1 MSLRIQCTACSM
13 FHSVHNRLA
22 GRSIRCPACD
32 ALIEVVAKVEN
43 TDEESG
49 DSPEWIDDAEPVD
62 AEFDEDIAD
71 LVEDVELVEDGFE
84 SKVEDG
90 DAIAINSGAWK
101 QSRSFIPAESGD
113 SRNSN
118 ETDLSFGYGDGFES
132 DDDEMEEIAFAKK
145 ELPKDDMDM
154 TPMVDVTFLLLI
166 FFMITASFSSEKVIE
181 EPPSMADASQQ
192 QKEEQDKVLDTVRV
206 QVDEFNAYTIILP
219 GGEDRQASSKQDLLM
234 ALDDARRE
242 VVTGANDEAL
252 RIEVE
257 AHVDSIHAAVIAA
270 LDAGRDKGFSSFQV
284 TVVEE
289 FD

>member
-1 MSLRIQCTACSM
+1 MSIRIYCTACNTQ
-13 FHSVHNRLA
+13 HSIHDRLA
-22 GRSIRCPACD
+22 GRSIRCPSCD
-32 ALIEVVAKVEN
+32 AMIEVAQQA
-43 TDEESG
+43 T
-49 DSPEWIDDAEPVD
+49 SPDQDLVD
-62 AEFDEDIAD
+62 QD
-71 LVEDVELVEDGFE
+71 LVESTELVDEPELVEAIELSDNLINEVENNSETDVDERAEAIQKFRRSLAATTGFE
-84 SKVEDG
+84 GNDRDG
-90 DAIAINSGAWK
+90 NGSSA
-101 QSRSFIPAESGD
+101 Q
-113 SRNSN
+113 
-118 ETDLSFGYGDGFES
+118 
-132 DDDEMEEIAFAKK
+132 DDDEEEVQEITFPKK

-181 EPPSMADASQQ
+181 EPLSMSDKPSAQ
-192 QKEEQDKVLDTVRV
+192 QKEEPDKVLDTVRV

-242 VVTGANDEAL
+242 IVTGANDDAL
-252 RIEVE
+252 KMAVE

>member
-1 MSLRIQCTACSM
+1 MSIRIYCTACNTQ
-13 FHSVHNRLA
+13 HSIHDRLA
-22 GRSIRCPACD
+22 GRSIRCPSCD
-32 ALIEVVAKVEN
+32 AMIEVAQQA
-43 TDEESG
+43 T
-49 DSPEWIDDAEPVD
+49 SPDQDLVD
-62 AEFDEDIAD
+62 QD
-71 LVEDVELVEDGFE
+71 LVESTELVDEPELVEAIELSDNLINEVENNSETDVDERAEAIQKFRRSLAATTGFE
-84 SKVEDG
+84 GNDRDG
-90 DAIAINSGAWK
+90 NGSTA
-101 QSRSFIPAESGD
+101 Q
-113 SRNSN
+113 
-118 ETDLSFGYGDGFES
+118 
-132 DDDEMEEIAFAKK
+132 DDDEEEVQEITFPKK

-181 EPPSMADASQQ
+181 EPPSMSDKPSAQ
-192 QKEEQDKVLDTVRV
+192 QKEEPDKVLDTVRV

-242 VVTGANDEAL
+242 IVTGANDDAL
-252 RIEVE
+252 KMAVE

>member
-1 MSLRIQCTACSM
+1 MSIRIHCTACNTQ
-13 FHSVHNRLA
+13 HSVHDRLA
-22 GRSIRCPACD
+22 GRSIRCPSCD
-32 ALIEVVAKVEN
+32 AMIEVAQQA
-43 TDEESG
+43 T
-49 DSPEWIDDAEPVD
+49 SPYQDLVD
-62 AEFDEDIAD
+62 QD
-71 LVEDVELVEDGFE
+71 LVESIELVGEPELVEAIELSDHELNEPKIIQEDDLDESAEAIQKIRRSLAAAPGFG
-84 SKVEDG
+84 SNDG
-90 DAIAINSGAWK
+90 DGN
-101 QSRSFIPAESGD
+101 ES
-113 SRNSN
+113 S
-118 ETDLSFGYGDGFES
+118 T
-132 DDDEMEEIAFAKK
+132 DDDEEEVQEITFPKK

-181 EPPSMADASQQ
+181 EPPSMSDKPSAQ
-192 QKEEQDKVLDTVRV
+192 QKEEPDKVLDTVRV

-242 VVTGANDEAL
+242 IVTGANDDAL
-252 RIEVE
+252 KMAVE

>member
-1 MSLRIQCTACSM
+1 MSIRIYCTACNTQ
-13 FHSVHNRLA
+13 HSIHDRLA
-22 GRSIRCPACD
+22 GRSIRCPSCD
-32 ALIEVVAKVEN
+32 AMIEVAQQA
-43 TDEESG
+43 T
-49 DSPEWIDDAEPVD
+49 SPDQDLVD
-62 AEFDEDIAD
+62 QD
-71 LVEDVELVEDGFE
+71 LVESTELVDEPELVEAIELSDNLINEVENNSETDVDERAEAIQKFRRSLAATTGFE
-84 SKVEDG
+84 GNDRDG
-90 DAIAINSGAWK
+90 NGSSA
-101 QSRSFIPAESGD
+101 Q
-113 SRNSN
+113 
-118 ETDLSFGYGDGFES
+118 
-132 DDDEMEEIAFAKK
+132 DDEEEEVQEITFPKK

-181 EPPSMADASQQ
+181 EPPSMSDKPSSQ
-192 QKEEQDKVLDTVRV
+192 QKEEPDKILDTVRV

-242 VVTGANDEAL
+242 IVTGANDDAL
-252 RIEVE
+252 KMAVE

>member
-1 MSLRIQCTACSM
+1 MSIRIYCTACNTQ
-13 FHSVHNRLA
+13 HSVHDRLA
-22 GRSIRCPACD
+22 GRSIRCPSCD
-32 ALIEVVAKVEN
+32 AMIEVAPQA
-43 TDEESG
+43 T
-49 DSPEWIDDAEPVD
+49 SPGQDLADQ
-62 AEFDEDIAD
+62 DIAD
-71 LVEDVELVEDGFE
+71 QDLVESIELVDEPEMVEAIELGDQEISDVESNSVADVDERAEAIQKFRRSLAATTGFE
-84 SKVEDG
+84 GNDRDG
-90 DAIAINSGAWK
+90 SGSIAEG
-101 QSRSFIPAESGD
+101 
-113 SRNSN
+113 
-118 ETDLSFGYGDGFES
+118 
-132 DDDEMEEIAFAKK
+132 DDEEEVQEITFPKK

-181 EPPSMADASQQ
+181 EPPSMSDKPSAQ
-192 QKEEQDKVLDTVRV
+192 QKEEPDKVLDTVRV

-242 VVTGANDEAL
+242 IVTGANDDAL
-252 RIEVE
+252 KMAVE

>member
-1 MSLRIQCTACSM
+1 MSIRIHCTACNTQ
-13 FHSVHNRLA
+13 HSVHERLA
-22 GRSIRCPACD
+22 GRSIRCPSCD
-32 ALIEVVAKVEN
+32 AMIEVAQQA
-43 TDEESG
+43 TPPG
-49 DSPEWIDDAEPVD
+49 QDSPDQDLAD
-62 AEFDEDIAD
+62 QD
-71 LVEDVELVEDGFE
+71 LVESIELVDEPEMVEAIELGDREISEVE
-84 SKVEDG
+84 S
-90 DAIAINSGAWK
+90 NSGTDVDERAEAIQK
-101 QSRSFIPAESGD
+101 FRRSLAATTGFQGSG
-113 SRNSN
+113 
-118 ETDLSFGYGDGFES
+118 GDGNGS
-132 DDDEMEEIAFAKK
+132 IAQDDDEEEEVQEITFPKK

-181 EPPSMADASQQ
+181 EPPSMSDKPSAQ
-192 QKEEQDKVLDTVRV
+192 QKEEPEKVLDTVRV
-206 QVDEFNAYTIILP
+206 QVDEFNAYTSILP

-242 VVTGANDEAL
+242 IVTGANDDAL
-252 RIEVE
+252 KMAVE

>member
-1 MSLRIQCTACSM
+1 MSIRIHCTACNTQ
-13 FHSVHNRLA
+13 HSVHERLA
-22 GRSIRCPACD
+22 GRSIRCPSCD
-32 ALIEVVAKVEN
+32 AMIEVAQQA
-43 TDEESG
+43 TSPG
-49 DSPEWIDDAEPVD
+49 QDSPDQDLAD
-62 AEFDEDIAD
+62 QD
-71 LVEDVELVEDGFE
+71 LVESIELVDEPE
-84 SKVEDG
+84 KVEAIELG
-90 DAIAINSGAWK
+90 DREISEVESNSGTDVDERAEAIQK
-101 QSRSFIPAESGD
+101 FRRSLAATTGFQGSG
-113 SRNSN
+113 
-118 ETDLSFGYGDGFES
+118 GDGNGS
-132 DDDEMEEIAFAKK
+132 IAQDEDEEEEVQEITFPKK

-181 EPPSMADASQQ
+181 EPPSMSDKPSAQ
-192 QKEEQDKVLDTVRV
+192 QKEEPEKVLDTVRV

-242 VVTGANDEAL
+242 IVTGANDDAL
-252 RIEVE
+252 KMAVE

>member
-1 MSLRIQCTACSM
+1 MSIRIHCTACNTQ
-13 FHSVHNRLA
+13 HSVHDRLA
-22 GRSIRCPACD
+22 GRSIRCPSCD
-32 ALIEVVAKVEN
+32 AMIEVAQQP
-43 TDEESG
+43 TPSDQ
-49 DSPEWIDDAEPVD
+49 
-62 AEFDEDIAD
+62 D
-71 LVEDVELVEDGFE
+71 LVEAIELSDHEVSEAKSIQEDDVNERAETIQKFRRSLAATPGFE
-84 SKVEDG
+84 NNNGDGTGSSKDG
-90 DAIAINSGAWK
+90 DG
-101 QSRSFIPAESGD
+101 
-113 SRNSN
+113 
-118 ETDLSFGYGDGFES
+118 
-132 DDDEMEEIAFAKK
+132 DDEEEVQEITFPKK

-181 EPPSMADASQQ
+181 EPPSMSDKPSSQ
-192 QKEEQDKVLDTVRV
+192 QKEEPDKILDTVRV

-242 VVTGANDEAL
+242 IVTGANDDAL
-252 RIEVE
+252 KMAVE

>member
-1 MSLRIQCTACSM
+1 M
-13 FHSVHNRLA
+13 
-22 GRSIRCPACD
+22 
-32 ALIEVVAKVEN
+32 IEVAQQA
-43 TDEESG
+43 TSPG
-49 DSPEWIDDAEPVD
+49 QDSPDQDLAD
-62 AEFDEDIAD
+62 QD
-71 LVEDVELVEDGFE
+71 LVESIELVDEPE
-84 SKVEDG
+84 KVEAIELG
-90 DAIAINSGAWK
+90 DREISEVESNSGTDVDERAEAIQK
-101 QSRSFIPAESGD
+101 FRRSLAATTGFQGSG
-113 SRNSN
+113 
-118 ETDLSFGYGDGFES
+118 GDGNGS
-132 DDDEMEEIAFAKK
+132 IAQDEDEEEEVQEITFPKK

-181 EPPSMADASQQ
+181 EPPSMSDKPSAQ
-192 QKEEQDKVLDTVRV
+192 QKEEPEKVLDTVRV

-242 VVTGANDEAL
+242 IVTGANDDAL
-252 RIEVE
+252 KMAVE

>member
-1 MSLRIQCTACSM
+1 MHPQRVEILHVA
-13 FHSVHNRLA
+13 HGDAVV
-22 GRSIRCPACD
+22 PA
-32 ALIEVVAKVEN
+32 VAHHLVL
-43 TDEESG
+43 DLL
-49 DSPEWIDDAEPVD
+49 PAAQVLVD
-62 AEFDEDIAD
+62 QD
-71 LVEDVELVEDGFE
+71 LVESTELVDEPELVEAIELSDNLINEVENNSETDVDERAEAIQKFRRSLAATTGFE
-84 SKVEDG
+84 GNDRDGNGSTAQDADEDEV
-90 DAIAINSGAWK
+90 
-101 QSRSFIPAESGD
+101 Q
-113 SRNSN
+113 
-118 ETDLSFGYGDGFES
+118 
-132 DDDEMEEIAFAKK
+132 EITFPKK

-181 EPPSMADASQQ
+181 EPPSMSDKPSAQ
-192 QKEEQDKVLDTVRV
+192 QKEEPDKVLDTVRV

-242 VVTGANDEAL
+242 IVTGANDDAL
-252 RIEVE
+252 KMAVE

>member
-1 MSLRIQCTACSM
+1 MSIRIHCTACNTQ
-13 FHSVHNRLA
+13 HSVHDRLA
-22 GRSIRCPACD
+22 GRSIRCPSCD
-32 ALIEVVAKVEN
+32 AMIEVAQQA
-43 TDEESG
+43 T
-49 DSPEWIDDAEPVD
+49 SPDQ
-62 AEFDEDIAD
+62 DISDQD
-71 LVEDVELVEDGFE
+71 LVEPIQVVDEPEMVEAIELSDNLINEVENNSETDVDERAEAIQKFRRSLAATTGFE
-84 SKVEDG
+84 GNDRDG
-90 DAIAINSGAWK
+90 NGSSA
-101 QSRSFIPAESGD
+101 Q
-113 SRNSN
+113 
-118 ETDLSFGYGDGFES
+118 
-132 DDDEMEEIAFAKK
+132 DDDEEEVQEITFPKK

-181 EPPSMADASQQ
+181 EPPSMSDKPSSQ
-192 QKEEQDKVLDTVRV
+192 QKEEPDKILDTVRV

-242 VVTGANDEAL
+242 IVTGANDDAL
-252 RIEVE
+252 KMAVE

-284 TVVEE
+284 TVVEA